1 MKILV
6 TGGAGFIGSHFV
18 RHVLQKYPSSS
29 VINLDKLTY
38 AGNRDNLRDVE
49 ADPRYR
55 FVRGDIRDPAVVL
68 DAARGVD
75 AVVNF
80 AAESLAPDTLIP
92 VHVGYAIRLR
102 TIEEIFAQH
111 ARAGGVTVDAE
122 GTEIAKVKGKLLALS
137 FRNGMG
143 VWSRVIHVTRHW
155 WKGKLTRLS
164 QKWGEVRVTPNH
176 SVYDAHGDLVEAAS
190 NPELLAI
197 RKINVDRSRHRGF
210 VVLRLPRGSSRG
222 MKNRV
227 FFKKRLAAPKQSWVR
242 RRYAGDRLK
251 AFLRFLGA
259 YVAEGNASFN
269 RANGGWLV
277 CISNKDLKFLR
288 SIQGDVS
295 KFSNVSGVLTQRGG
309 RGVNQLVF
317 SSRILYLL
325 ASTLCGRGSE
335 HKRIPDFLFTL
346 LDEFK
351 REFLE
356 AYLRGDGNA
365 EKYKTVQSR
374 RCTTVSRELTTGLG
388 LLFSLMG
395 IDYTLSFRESPPSRK
410 FKRAYSFRL
419 VSNYDMRSS
428 SQLDEE
434 EWEGYVYDLSVEGSH
449 NFAAGIGCIVVHNTH
464 VDRSIL
470 GAGEFVTTDVV
481 GTFTLLE
488 AVKELRIPR
497 AIFVSTDEVYGSIER
512 GAVAET
518 APLNPSNPYSASK
531 AGADLLT
538 LSYWKTYRL
547 PAVITRSSNNFGS
560 HQYPEKVIPLFVTNA
575 LENLPLPLYGDG
587 RNVRDWL
594 YVLDHCAAIDLVL
607 HKGTEGEVYNIG
619 EGAEVENIDLARR
632 ILRLLGKPESLIRP
646 VKDRLGHDR
655 RYALD
660 SSKLRT
666 LGWRPAH
673 SFDDALAATVAWYRE
688 HEAWW
693 RPLKSGEFRNYYERQ
708 YVKR

>member
-18 RHVLQKYPSSS
+18 RHVLQKYPSYS

-38 AGNRDNLRDVE
+38 AGNLDNLRDVE

-80 AAESLAPDTLIP
+80 AAES
-92 VHVGYAIRLR
+92 
-102 TIEEIFAQH
+102 
-111 ARAGGVTVDAE
+111 
-122 GTEIAKVKGKLLALS
+122 
-137 FRNGMG
+137 
-143 VWSRVIHVTRHW
+143 
-155 WKGKLTRLS
+155 
-164 QKWGEVRVTPNH
+164 
-176 SVYDAHGDLVEAAS
+176 
-190 NPELLAI
+190 
-197 RKINVDRSRHRGF
+197 
-210 VVLRLPRGSSRG
+210 
-222 MKNRV
+222 
-227 FFKKRLAAPKQSWVR
+227 
-242 RRYAGDRLK
+242 
-251 AFLRFLGA
+251 
-259 YVAEGNASFN
+259 
-269 RANGGWLV
+269 
-277 CISNKDLKFLR
+277 
-288 SIQGDVS
+288 
-295 KFSNVSGVLTQRGG
+295 
-309 RGVNQLVF
+309 
-317 SSRILYLL
+317 
-325 ASTLCGRGSE
+325 
-335 HKRIPDFLFTL
+335 
-346 LDEFK
+346 
-351 REFLE
+351 
-356 AYLRGDGNA
+356 
-365 EKYKTVQSR
+365 
-374 RCTTVSRELTTGLG
+374 
-388 LLFSLMG
+388 
-395 IDYTLSFRESPPSRK
+395 
-410 FKRAYSFRL
+410 
-419 VSNYDMRSS
+419 
-428 SQLDEE
+428 
-434 EWEGYVYDLSVEGSH
+434 
-449 NFAAGIGCIVVHNTH
+449 H
-464 VDRSIL
+464 VDRSIMA
-470 GAGEFVTTDVV
+470 AGEFVTTDVV

-531 AGADLLT
+531 AGADLLA

-547 PAVITRSSNNFGS
+547 PAVITRSSNNFGPY
-560 HQYPEKVIPLFVTNA
+560 QYPEKVFPLFVTNA
-575 LENLPLPLYGDG
+575 LEDLPLPLYGDG

-607 HKGTEGEVYNIG
+607 HNGAAGEVYNIG